1 MNKIIKNNNTKK
13 EERIESV
20 KIDDLVE
27 KLDLNPNFIKIDV
40 EGSEYEVLQG
50 AINTLK
56 NHKALIMLE
65 KHPPMIPK
73 NITIDTIDNLLNE
86 TGYQK
91 ECLIYRDDIAITE
104 MWKKNS

>member
-1 MNKIIKNNNTKK
+1 LNEIKNNNTKK

-65 KHPPMIPK
+65 KHPTMISK
-73 NITIDTIDNLLNE
+73 NITIDTINNLLNE